1 MSNLM
6 THINFWVILGFI
18 GQTMFGSRFFIQWIV
33 SEKRGESTIPEIF
46 WYLSMAGSAILF
58 SYAIYR
64 RDPVFIMGQCSGIFI
79 YTRNIMLI
87 YKKKRLLAA
96 ATGEGINLP
105 KTAAE

>member
-1 MSNLM
+1 M
-6 THINFWVILGFI
+6 THINFWVVLGFI
-18 GQTMFGSRFFIQWIV
+18 GQTMFGSRFFIQLIV

-87 YKKKRLLAA
+87 YKKKRLLAV
-96 ATGEGINLP
+96 ATGEGMNLP